1 MSLAVFQFEMPMIR
15 RFEQAEVGI
24 FKCDA
29 ITARNVLKRYT
40 GLPQKG
46 LGCDRIETWTVVS
59 LNF

>member
-1 MSLAVFQFEMPMIR
+1 MIR

-29 ITARNVLKRYT
+29 ETARKILPKT

-46 LGCDRIETWTVVS
+46 QGCDRVETWTVVN